1 MYLNSRNIY
10 QTARRAAGL
19 TQEAAAE
26 RLGIS
31 VESIRAYETGLRMPP
46 MDVADL
52 MVDVYANQALAV
64 QHLRA
69 SAVMARELLPEVHP
83 KRLPEAVMGLVDKIY
98 QFADLHRDRALIR
111 IAQDGV
117 IDEAERPEY
126 DQITRE
132 LEGIIQAAL
141 DLRCAQGGGNE
152 LCR

>member
-64 QHLRA
+64 QH
-69 SAVMARELLPEVHP
+69 P

-111 IAQDGV
+111 IAQDGL
-117 IDEAERPEY
+117 IDEEERPEY

-141 DLRCAQGGGNE
+141 DLRCAQEGGDD